1 MTRRLFSFILASLFT
16 LGAFAERKEVHIL
29 SCNDMHAA
37 IEAFPM
43 LADIADSLRT
53 LYPGL
58 LVLSAGDNRT
68 GEPLNDMY
76 EIPAYPMVALMN
88 QIGFDATTLGNHEF
102 DSGPRG
108 LARVINLSNFS
119 YICANVHPAD
129 SLDIHLVPTKV
140 FDVEGTKVGIIGAV
154 QLGTHGIPDSHPDNV
169 HGFEFSPVN
178 ETIAKYEYLRKQCDV
193 VILLTHIGYEDDVAI
208 APLFPWADVIIGGH
222 SHTQLNGGEMHS
234 GLLITQNENRLKKVT
249 HTTIVVDEGRVVEK
263 RAENIDVRRWK
274 GQNKVVAEMVRFF
287 SDNPA
292 FRRVLTQAATPF
304 DVEEE
309 LGCMMCDAFMA
320 ETGAD
325 IAVQNAG
332 GVRYDQHEAG
342 SFSVSDVLRLDPFGN
357 DAVVMEVTGEELRQ
371 MLVACGNN
379 DGHGFPYVGGFQCDV
394 VYDKKDSYKVKD
406 VKLTKPDGSKFDMKR
421 KYQLVTN
428 SYVASIADSPR
439 KDQGHSINRLTADL
453 IINYLERQ
461 PSVSYQG
468 VSRVV
473 NARRE

>member
-1 MTRRLFSFILASLFT
+1 
-16 LGAFAERKEVHIL
+16 
-29 SCNDMHAA
+29 
-37 IEAFPM
+37 
-43 LADIADSLRT
+43 
-53 LYPGL
+53 
-58 LVLSAGDNRT
+58 
-68 GEPLNDMY
+68 
-76 EIPAYPMVALMN
+76 
-88 QIGFDATTLGNHEF
+88 
-102 DSGPRG
+102 
-108 LARVINLSNFS
+108 
-119 YICANVHPAD
+119 
-129 SLDIHLVPTKV
+129 
-140 FDVEGTKVGIIGAV
+140 
-154 QLGTHGIPDSHPDNV
+154 
-169 HGFEFSPVN
+169 
-178 ETIAKYEYLRKQCDV
+178 
-193 VILLTHIGYEDDVAI
+193 
-208 APLFPWADVIIGGH
+208 
-222 SHTQLNGGEMHS
+222 
-234 GLLITQNENRLKKVT
+234 
-249 HTTIVVDEGRVVEK
+249 
-263 RAENIDVRRWK
+263 
-274 GQNKVVAEMVRFF
+274 
-287 SDNPA
+287 
-292 FRRVLTQAATPF
+292 
-304 DVEEE
+304 
-309 LGCMMCDAFMA
+309 MMCDAFMA

-325 IAVQNAG
+325 IAIQNAG